1 MAEPTA
7 VLIFDDVV
15 RIIQS
20 ALAPVFLLAGT
31 AGFLNAFSSR
41 LARVADRVNTI
52 TDLIAVE
59 NGVSEAQMSQLAYLR
74 RRTLALE
81 AAVVLA
87 TLAGVCTCLAT
98 LGLLSGALREEF
110 SEETLFWFFGG
121 AVASLI
127 GALCAFLYEMLVAS
141 TSLLK
146 QIAEDKRAKRG
157 RGIVRKPRLPESIAP
172 SRRA

>member
-59 NGVSEAQMSQLAYLR
+59 NGVSEAQMSQLVYLR
-74 RRTLALE
+74 RRTLAGPAE
-81 AAVVLA
+81 RRAARGIQRGDAVLV
-87 TLAGVCTCLAT
+87 LRW
-98 LGLLSGALREEF
+98 SGRLPDR
-110 SEETLFWFFGG
+110 G
-121 AVASLI
+121 AVRVSLRDAC
-127 GALCAFLYEMLVAS
+127 G
-141 TSLLK
+141 
-146 QIAEDKRAKRG
+146 QQQ
-157 RGIVRKPRLPESIAP
+157 P
-172 SRRA
+172 SETDRRRQKGQARQGYRPKAQTT